1 MSLHPALL
9 EQALFLVHPWI
20 GLSMSENDMGCGELE
35 PVLGTWMR
43 RWSLSSLAHQF
54 TTRHTCTY
62 LYSSHAMPVHQ
73 VRRKDRYPGW
83 HNRRFH
89 TWPGGHNGRTR
100 RMDSPE
106 AGRSPTQHVAVFLR
120 AKPDW
125 DTHRVGW
132 EMESGN
138 TTLSYTAGSVQD
150 ISTRMDLSHRHD
162 DELLEDTSL
171 PVQTSPASFVSTFI

>member
-1 MSLHPALL
+1 MIWDVGS
-9 EQALFLVHPWI
+9 
-20 GLSMSENDMGCGELE
+20 
-35 PVLGTWMR
+35 
-43 RWSLSSLAHQF
+43 WSLSWEHGCEDGVFPHWHTSSLQGTLAH
-54 TTRHTCTY
+54 TY
-62 LYSSHAMPVHQ
+62 TPVMLCQ
-73 VRRKDRYPGW
+73 CIRRKDRYPGW